1 MRLQHWIYTV
11 PLRLRSLLRREEVER
26 ELDEEMRYHVERKTE
41 EYIAAG
47 LAPREAR
54 QAAVRAMDGIERQKE
69 ECRDMRGVNWLQDFL
84 QDLRFAA
91 RMLRRT
97 PGFTAVAVLT
107 LALGIGANTAIF
119 SVIDGIL
126 LRPLPYGDTDRLVI
140 VWENNMKRGNP
151 HNVVSPPNF
160 LDWQAQNHVF
170 SGMFYVSD
178 LRGNLTGSGEPE
190 QVVTQYV
197 SANFFSVLGVS
208 PALGPG
214 FVPENGEDGKD
225 NVVVLSYGLWKRRF
239 AGDPAIV
246 GKTIELNGKALSVV
260 GVMPEK
266 FNFFVKQ
273 GTLTGEKPQLWSP
286 WVLPAAYH
294 QRKSI
299 GRFMTVVARL
309 QPGATTSSAQ
319 TEMTAIAS
327 RLANEN
333 PDFDGHWGATV
344 VGLREQI
351 SGDLRPALLLL
362 LGAVAFVLLIACAN
376 VSSLLLARAAS
387 REREIGIRT
396 AIGASRWRLARQLLT
411 ESILLAVI
419 GGGLGIAVAV
429 WGTNVLLAASPANL
443 LDMRQVPIDW
453 RVLVFACG
461 VTLFAGLFFGFLP
474 SYMSA
479 RGAIAET
486 LKEGGRTASVGRHRR
501 TVRNAFVVAQIGM
514 ALVLLAGSGL
524 LIRSFTLLLKVNP
537 GFEAKNLLTFTLT
550 LPHAKYGTDPSY
562 LAFFQQ
568 LLGRLAKI
576 PGVQSV
582 SMESF
587 PPMAGLGA
595 ATSVHILSQPARAA
609 SDLPVAAVRVVG
621 PDYLRTMGIPLHAG
635 RDFDAFELAE
645 MRHVALVNQAFVD
658 KYFPAA
664 NPLGQKIAVHM
675 KSDEESEKQ
684 PSQIIGVVGDV
695 RLIGLDTPAEPT
707 VYWPHPELVYARMTI
722 LARTSGDPL
731 AIVSPARNELRQM
744 DAEEPMAS
752 IATTEQL
759 LSDSFSRARFTTIV
773 LGIFAAVALVLA
785 AVGIYG
791 VVAYT
796 VAQRTNEIGIRVAM
810 GAQRRDVLRLVLGQ
824 GSQLIFLGVA
834 VGVVAGL
841 LITRL
846 MTGLLYGIS
855 ATDPRTFA
863 GVAFLLTSV
872 ALLACYVPAL
882 RAMRVDPLVALR
894 YE

>member
-47 LAPREAR
+47 LTPRQAR
-54 QAAVRAMDGIERQKE
+54 QAAVRAMDGIEQQKE
-69 ECRDMRGVNWLQDFL
+69 ECRDTRGVNWLQDFL

-97 PGFTAVAVLT
+97 PGFTADAALT
-107 LALGIGANTAIF
+107 LARWLGANTAIF

-126 LRPLPYGDTDRLVI
+126 LRPRPYGDPDRLVI

-170 SGMFYVSD
+170 SGMSYVSD

-197 SANFFSVLGVS
+197 SAHFFSVLGVS

-266 FNFFVKQ
+266 FNFMIKQ

-309 QPGATTSSAQ
+309 RSSATKATAQ
-319 TEMTAIAS
+319 TEMIAIAS
-327 RLANEN
+327 RLAQEN

-419 GGGLGIAVAV
+419 GGGLGIAVSV
-429 WGTNVLLAASPANL
+429 WGVNVLLAATPANL
-443 LDMRQVPIDW
+443 LDMHQVPIDW

-461 VTLFAGLFFGFLP
+461 VTLLSGLLFGFLP

-524 LIRSFTLLLKVNP
+524 LIRSFTLLLRVSP

-550 LPHAKYGTDPSY
+550 LPHAKYGTDSSY

-635 RDFDAFELAE
+635 RAFDAFELAE
-645 MRHVALVNQAFVD
+645 MRHVAVVNKAFAE
-658 KYFPAA
+658 KYFPGA

-707 VYWPHPELVYARMTI
+707 VYWPHPELVYSRMTI

-759 LSDSFSRARFTTIV
+759 ISASFSRARFTTIV
-773 LGIFAAVALVLA
+773 LGIFAAAALVLA

-796 VAQRTNEIGIRVAM
+796 VAQRTNEIGIRVAL
-810 GAQRRDVLRLVLGQ
+810 GAQRRHVLRLVLGQ
-824 GSQLIFLGVA
+824 GSRLIFLGVA

-841 LITRL
+841 IITRL

-855 ATDPRTFA
+855 ATAPLTFA
-863 GVAFLLTSV
+863 GVAFLLTIV
-872 ALLACYVPAL
+872 ALVACYVPAL